1 MLKKKATTLTEKEL
15 VKLLSTN
22 SKALAAF
29 EDKYKTEVLTK
40 TSDNFFEINAKQASQ
55 MHKGIEV
62 ESIDN
67 PEQLEIII
75 NQIVEELL
83 YITPVWRYNGKTV
96 TTRNGIGKEPEQYVS
111 LKDINSLPAHI

>member
-1 MLKKKATTLTEKEL
+1 MLKKKATTLTEKEP

-83 YITPVWRYNGKTV
+83 YITPVWRYNG
-96 TTRNGIGKEPEQYVS
+96 NY
-111 LKDINSLPAHI
+111 